1 MTNTGTTPVRL
12 SPPPPQLMRLIN
24 PVVRRILATRLLG
37 SRIRRQGMVEFTG
50 RRTGRTLRIPVCLHH
65 VDDETLIF
73 TERPWRHNLVGGA
86 PVTIT
91 HRGQIRHGHAVL
103 LDAAPARVGAA
114 MRAAMD
120 DGASPFEL
128 GLKVTRGYD
137 PTADDLA
144 AIARSII
151 RVDVEE

>member
-1 MTNTGTTPVRL
+1 MTNTGTTKVRL
-12 SPPPPQLMRLIN
+12 SPPPPELMRLIN
-24 PVVRRILATRLLG
+24 PVVRRVLTTRSLG

-50 RRTGRTLRIPVCLHH
+50 RRTGRTLRVPVCLHH
-65 VDDETLIF
+65 VGDETLIF
-73 TERPWRHNLVGGA
+73 TERPWRHNLAGGA
-86 PVTIT
+86 PVTVT
-91 HRGQIRHGHAVL
+91 HRGQIRHGRAMLV
-103 LDAAPARVGAA
+103 DAAPEQVGAA

-144 AIARSII
+144 VIARSII
-151 RVDVEE
+151 RVDFED